1 MKKDAIQGYGD
12 EVIFFDR
19 ATDDL
24 VEVINDNSHKEVHDK
39 EASDDHVAT

>member
-1 MKKDAIQGYGD
+1 MKKDAIQGYGA

-24 VEVINDNSHKEVHDK
+24 DEVIKEQV
-39 EASDDHVAT
+39 E